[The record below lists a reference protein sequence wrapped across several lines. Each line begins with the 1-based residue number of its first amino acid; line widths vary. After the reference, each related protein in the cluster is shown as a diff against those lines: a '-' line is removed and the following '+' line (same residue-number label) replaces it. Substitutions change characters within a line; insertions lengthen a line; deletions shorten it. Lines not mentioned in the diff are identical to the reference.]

1 MTTTTDINSMHFHS
15 SSRMNEDISH
25 SLMEIDDP
33 PITEISHGHSSPKI
47 EHHNTIENV
56 FHQG

>member
-15 SSRMNEDISH
+15 STRMNEDISQ

-33 PITEISHGHSSPKI
+33 PITEIRHGHSSSNI
-47 EHHNTIENV
+47 EQEDVV